1 MIENDDRQRLRRVRT
16 LALLLTGLSLLVV
29 VLSAYL
35 RLDGAGLAC
44 ADWPACYGKLLSEP
58 QEPRY
63 GVARLLHRTFAS
75 LSLLLAC
82 FLVWQCRRRPVLAAP
97 ARPAV
102 LLLLL
107 MLSLSALGIWSSD
120 PRQTLV
126 GFLNIVG
133 GLGLVT
139 FSWRVVLASEPH
151 PAPPGKA
158 TAMLRLGAAALSITV
173 MVGGLIGAGYALLAC
188 NTFPS
193 CAGRWWPV
201 ASDWAAM
208 HPFATLHAAPQ
219 AADTGGAGLHL
230 LHRNAALATL
240 LMLGA
245 AAIRGLAASRPSKAP
260 ALLLALLAGEI
271 ALGSLI
277 VLGDFPLWPAVGH
290 DAGAALLLATLAT
303 LLRR

>member
-1 MIENDDRQRLRRVRT
+1 MVDDHQRLRRVRT
-16 LALLLTGLSLLVV
+16 AALLLTGLSLLVV
-29 VLSAYL
+29 VISAYL
-35 RLDGAGLAC
+35 RLDGAGLGC

-58 QEPRY
+58 PEQRY
-63 GVARLLHRTFAS
+63 GVARLLHRLFAS
-75 LSLLLAC
+75 LSLLLVC
-82 FLVWQCRRRPVLAAP
+82 FLVWQCRKRPVLAAP
-97 ARPAV
+97 ARPAG

-139 FSWRVVLASEPH
+139 FSWRVVLASGQY
-151 PAPPGKA
+151 PASQGKP
-158 TAMLRLGAAALSITV
+158 TALLRLGAAALSITV
-173 MVGGLIGAGYALLAC
+173 ILGGLIGAGYALLAC
-188 NTFPS
+188 TTFPS
-193 CAGRWWPV
+193 CAGGWWPA

-208 HPFATLHAAPQ
+208 QPFTTLHAVPPATDP
-219 AADTGGAGLHL
+219 GGAGLHL
-230 LHRNAALATL
+230 LHRYAALATL
-240 LMLGA
+240 VLLGA
-245 AAIRGLAASRPSKAP
+245 AAIRRLAANEQRRVP

-271 ALGSLI
+271 AVGSLI

-290 DAGAALLLATLAT
+290 DAGAALLLAMVAT